1 MNKALVLDFGNTYQK
16 VALTDGTNFK
26 VHIFENITIQ
36 SIEQLILSEKIED
49 IILSSVI
56 NDSSE
61 IEEWLKKRFHFIK
74 LDHNT
79 PIPIKNNYQTPKTL
93 GKDRLAAAVG
103 ASALFPNKNV
113 LSIDCG
119 TAIKY
124 DIVNSKNEYL
134 GGGIA
139 PGLHLRFKAL
149 HTFTD
154 KLPLIGFTTIPD
166 LVGKS
171 TFESISSG
179 VVNGLIAEINGII
192 DIYKNDF
199 ENLNIVLTGG
209 EMIYFEKSIKSS
221 IFAAPNLVLSGLYKI
236 LMYNK
241 QQSNA

>member
-16 VALTDGTNFK
+16 AAITDGNEF
-26 VHIFENITIQ
+26 VVNIFEEVTLKNI
-36 SIEQLILSEKIED
+36 EHLLINKNIED

-56 NDSSE
+56 NNTDE
-61 IEEWLKKRFHFIK
+61 IEEWLNERFHFIK
-74 LDHNT
+74 LNHKT
-79 PIPIKNNYQTPKTL
+79 PVPIINKYKTPETL

-103 ASALFPNKNV
+103 AASLFPDKDV

-134 GGGIA
+134 GGGIT

-154 KLPLIGFTTIPD
+154 KLPLIGFTSIPD
-166 LVGKS
+166 LVGRS

-192 DIYKNDF
+192 DSYKKDF

-209 EMIYFEKSIKSS
+209 EMIYFEKSVKST